1 MINAKGKEVCAIV
14 KLKNRIDGHKAT
26 ISEDYQR
33 LKDIVTANRSEEKL
47 QKWIV
52 ENKKILTYVSTRLG
66 VSVILNIRDGLNS
79 DEKVCNFF

>member
-1 MINAKGKEVCAIV
+1 MCYRKIE
-14 KLKNRIDGHKAT
+14 NRIDGHKAT

-52 ENKKILTYVSTRLG
+52 ENKKYLRTYQ
-66 VSVILNIRDGLNS
+66 SVLA
-79 DEKVCNFF
+79 